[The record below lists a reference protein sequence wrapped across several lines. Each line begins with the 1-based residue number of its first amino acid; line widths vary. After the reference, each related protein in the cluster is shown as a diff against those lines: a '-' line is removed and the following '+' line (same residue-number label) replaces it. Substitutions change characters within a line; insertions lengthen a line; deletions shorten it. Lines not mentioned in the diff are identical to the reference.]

1 MSDLLDHVQR
11 WQEECRRAGALLP
24 ERLMEEMEPAFR
36 AAGYREGRGGA
47 DSQEKIL
54 LFNMN
59 ELGDSII
66 YSAFYRELRRA
77 YPRAFITLLTKP
89 RVYPMVELCPYFNRV
104 LTVDISY
111 ADPPERNLPKILQL
125 CRETLWK
132 EHFTMAI
139 CSHWAEDKRSMNL
152 LGYLSGAQERL
163 GVSDMSYLA
172 YVPDWQGEVGDDW
185 ECLLTHPI
193 VTPAVLTHEA
203 ARALYA
209 VADLGFEVQDD
220 RLEVWFDERDAFL
233 ARQLLQGVPEHAV
246 GIAVGIGAGSASRRY
261 PVANYVEAMRQ
272 ILAKGSF
279 YFVVIGGPAERADGA
294 WIEQQLPKGTVWNLA
309 GKTEVRTTLAVLAQL
324 QIYLGNDTGFK
335 HASCALGLKIVEVSK
350 EPADKTPLLPGLFSN
365 VTRFGPWR
373 AQAIVIQPEHALGAC
388 RTTLHHGGCCAE
400 SEPHCITQIPSEELA
415 CAVLRLLEK

>member
-1 MSDLLDHVQR
+1 MPA
-11 WQEECRRAGALLP
+11 CRRAFAGTFDGRNGAGLS
-24 ERLMEEMEPAFR
+24 RGRISR
-36 AAGYREGRGGA
+36 APRGGGSA
-47 DSQEKIL
+47 QEHIL
-54 LFNMN
+54 VFNMN

-89 RVYPMVELCPYFNRV
+89 LVYPMVEHCPYFNRV
-104 LTVDISY
+104 LTADISY
-111 ADPPERNLPKILQL
+111 ADSPEQNLPKILRL
-125 CRETLWK
+125 CEETFWK
-132 EHFTMAI
+132 DHITMAI

-163 GVSDMSYLA
+163 GVSDKSFLA
-172 YVPDWQGEVGDDW
+172 YVPDWPGELGDNW
-185 ECLLTHPI
+185 ECLLTHLL

-220 RLEVWFDERDAFL
+220 RLEVWYGEQDAFL

>member
-1 MSDLLDHVQR
+1 
-11 WQEECRRAGALLP
+11 
-24 ERLMEEMEPAFR
+24 MEEMEPAFR

-185 ECLLTHPI
+185 
-193 VTPAVLTHEA
+193 
-203 ARALYA
+203 
-209 VADLGFEVQDD
+209 
-220 RLEVWFDERDAFL
+220 
-233 ARQLLQGVPEHAV
+233 
-246 GIAVGIGAGSASRRY
+246 
-261 PVANYVEAMRQ
+261 
-272 ILAKGSF
+272 
-279 YFVVIGGPAERADGA
+279 
-294 WIEQQLPKGTVWNLA
+294 
-309 GKTEVRTTLAVLAQL
+309 
-324 QIYLGNDTGFK
+324 
-335 HASCALGLKIVEVSK
+335 
-350 EPADKTPLLPGLFSN
+350 
-365 VTRFGPWR
+365 
-373 AQAIVIQPEHALGAC
+373 
-388 RTTLHHGGCCAE
+388 
-400 SEPHCITQIPSEELA
+400 
-415 CAVLRLLEK
+415 